1 MKRIFFLC
9 ILAITKSI
17 YAQISINRSDLPKP
31 SANSPLPDSTLYTAV
46 TGNISDAYK
55 SKGTNMV
62 WDASNMSG
70 NIRWQYFLPMSQTPL
85 IFQLLFFGSDF
96 VQPLSGSTALVGG
109 VLSEAFEYYQ
119 YANNNQ
125 RLQIRGFG
133 GNLTLP
139 GQNTP
144 VPLPA
149 LYTSP
154 DVLYTLPMEY
164 GNIDSSISGY
174 SLPVPVGG
182 AIGNITVKRNQ
193 KRVNEVDAW
202 GNITVPSGGSYEVI
216 RHTSKIYRVDSLIT
230 DFFPLG
236 FPSRLVEY
244 KWFAK
249 GQTIPVL
256 QINGNLS
263 ANGNNV
269 TVTSAQYIGGW
280 PSVIEENSVKSSPIV
295 LYPNPTRNVISL
307 QINPINNSNKADIY
321 IYDMQGKKMS
331 EWHFTLSQN
340 NNSEL
345 TIPVQYLAKGIYHLQ
360 YICENKSRSMTFTK
374 E

>member
-1 MKRIFFLC
+1 MKSIFFLC
-9 ILAITKSI
+9 VFAMTIPF

-31 SANSPLPDSTLYTAV
+31 SANSPLPDSVIYTSV

-55 SKGTNMV
+55 SKGTNIV

-70 NIRWQYFLPMSQTPL
+70 NIRWQSFLPMSQTPL

-96 VQPLSGSTALVGG
+96 VQPLSGNTALVGG
-109 VLSEAFEYYQ
+109 VLSEAYEYYQ

-139 GQNTP
+139 GQNTA

-154 DVLYTLPMEY
+154 DVLYTLPMGY

-174 SLPVPVGG
+174 SLPIPLGG
-182 AIGNITVKRNQ
+182 AVGNITVKRNQ

-280 PSVIEENSVKSSPIV
+280 LTGIEDNTLKNTSIV
-295 LYPNPTRNVISL
+295 LYPNPTKNVISL
-307 QINPINNSNKADIY
+307 HINAVNKSNKVDIY

-331 EWHFTLSQN
+331 DWHFTLSQN
-340 NNSEL
+340 DISEL
-345 TIPVQYLAKGIYHLQ
+345 SIPAHYLANGIYHLQ
-360 YICENKSRSMTFTK
+360 LICDNQSKSMTFVK

>member
-1 MKRIFFLC
+1 MKSIFFLFVFATTIPVC
-9 ILAITKSI
+9 
-17 YAQISINRSDLPKP
+17 AQISINRSDLPKP
-31 SANSPLPDSTLYTAV
+31 NANSPLPDSTLYTAV
-46 TGNISDAYK
+46 TSNINDAYK
-55 SKGTNMV
+55 YKGLNMV

-85 IFQLLFFGSDF
+85 IFQLLFFGSDYA
-96 VQPLSGSTALVGG
+96 QPLSGNTALVGG

-139 GQNTP
+139 GQNTA

-154 DVLYTLPMEY
+154 DILYTLPMEY
-164 GNIDSSISGY
+164 GNIDSSESGY
-174 SLPVPVGG
+174 SLPVPLGG
-182 AIGNITVKRNQ
+182 ALGNITVKRSQ

-202 GNITVPSGGSYEVI
+202 GNITIPSGGSYEVL

-280 PSVIEENSVKSSPIV
+280 PTGMEENTLKNNSIV
-295 LYPNPTRNVISL
+295 LFPNPTKNVISL
-307 QINPINNSNKADIY
+307 QIEPINNSNTIDIY

-331 EWHFTLSQN
+331 DWHYNLSQN
-340 NNSEL
+340 NTSEFS
-345 TIPVQYLAKGIYHLQ
+345 IPVHYLANGIYHLQ
-360 YICENKSRSMTFTK
+360 YICENQKRSLTFVK